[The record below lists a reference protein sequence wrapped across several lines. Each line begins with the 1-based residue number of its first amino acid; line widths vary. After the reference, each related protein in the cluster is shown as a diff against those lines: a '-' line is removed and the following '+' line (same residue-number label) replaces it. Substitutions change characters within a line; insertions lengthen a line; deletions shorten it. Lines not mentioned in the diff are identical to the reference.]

1 MLFKKQP
8 KPKQQ
13 TRERQIAM
21 SKIYTDKFG
30 NDWFEY
36 VNNLT
41 IPARRT
47 INAEI
52 ATRFA
57 EMNLTKSELKILIDA
72 MKRNAN
78 TGNIVELFSI
88 LSEIEFRL
96 NFIGEEKTL
105 MELAVCYFVMD
116 GEDETQ
122 FTDEWQNKKR
132 DILNSD
138 SDAKDFFLQKAFE
151 RTIQFGTTSETA
163 IIDYLRKAKA
173 ENERLNH
180 YLQTLKLE
188 NTLMTS
194 TP

>member
-1 MLFKKQP
+1 MFWNKQKKQTTI
-8 KPKQQ
+8 K
-13 TRERQIAM
+13 RERQIAVN
-21 SKIYTDKFG
+21 KIYTDKFG

-47 INAEI
+47 INAEV

-57 EMNLTKSELKILIDA
+57 EMNLTKSELMILIDA
-72 MKRNAN
+72 MKKNAN
-78 TGNIVELFSI
+78 TGNIVELFSV

-105 MELAVCYFVMD
+105 MELAVCYFIID

-122 FTDEWQNKKR
+122 FSDEWQTKKR
-132 DILNSD
+132 DILNAD

-151 RTIQFGTTSETA
+151 RTIQFGNTSETD
-163 IIDYLRKAKA
+163 ILNFLRRAKT
-173 ENERLNH
+173 ENERLNQ

-188 NTLMTS
+188 NTLMT
-194 TP
+194 

>member
-1 MLFKKQP
+1 MFWNKQKKQTTI
-8 KPKQQ
+8 K
-13 TRERQIAM
+13 RERQIAVN
-21 SKIYTDKFG
+21 KIYTDKFG

-47 INAEI
+47 INAEV

-57 EMNLTKSELKILIDA
+57 EMNLTKSELMILIDA
-72 MKRNAN
+72 MKKNAN
-78 TGNIVELFSI
+78 TGNIVELFSV

-105 MELAVCYFVMD
+105 MELAVCYFIID

-122 FTDEWQNKKR
+122 FSDEWQNKKR
-132 DILNSD
+132 EILNAD

-151 RTIQFGTTSETA
+151 RTIQFGNTSETD
-163 IIDYLRKAKA
+163 IINFLRKAKA
-173 ENERLNH
+173 ENEKLNQ

-188 NTLMTS
+188 NTLMT
-194 TP
+194 

>member
-1 MLFKKQP
+1 MFWNKQKKQTTI
-8 KPKQQ
+8 K
-13 TRERQIAM
+13 RERQIAVN
-21 SKIYTDKFG
+21 KIYTDKFG

-47 INAEI
+47 INAEV

-57 EMNLTKSELKILIDA
+57 EMKLTKSELMILIDA
-72 MKRNAN
+72 MKKNAN
-78 TGNIVELFSI
+78 TGNIVELFSV

-105 MELAVCYFVMD
+105 MELAVCYFIID

-122 FTDEWQNKKR
+122 FSDEWQNKKR
-132 DILNSD
+132 DILNAD

-151 RTIQFGTTSETA
+151 RTIQFGNTSETD
-163 IIDYLRKAKA
+163 ILNFLRRAKT
-173 ENERLNH
+173 ENERLNQ

-188 NTLMTS
+188 NTLMT
-194 TP
+194 

>member
-1 MLFKKQP
+1 MFWNKQKKQSTN
-8 KPKQQ
+8 K
-13 TRERQIAM
+13 RERQIAVN
-21 SKIYTDKFG
+21 KVYTDKFG

-47 INAEI
+47 INAEV

-57 EMNLTKSELKILIDA
+57 EMNLTKSELMILIEA
-72 MKRNAN
+72 MKKNAN
-78 TGNIVELFSI
+78 TGNIVELFSV

-105 MELAVCYFVMD
+105 MELAVCYFIID

-122 FTDEWQNKKR
+122 FSDEWQNKKR
-132 DILNSD
+132 DILNAD

-151 RTIQFGTTSETA
+151 RTIQFGNTSETD
-163 IIDYLRKAKA
+163 IINFLRKAKT
-173 ENERLNH
+173 ENERLNQ

-188 NTLMTS
+188 NTLMI
-194 TP
+194 

>member
-1 MLFKKQP
+1 MFWNKKKKQTTN
-8 KPKQQ
+8 K
-13 TRERQIAM
+13 RERQIAVN
-21 SKIYTDKFG
+21 KIYTDKFG

-47 INAEI
+47 INAEV

-57 EMNLTKSELKILIDA
+57 EMNLTKSELMILIEA
-72 MKRNAN
+72 MKKNAN
-78 TGNIVELFSI
+78 TGNIVELFSV

-105 MELAVCYFVMD
+105 MELAVCYFIID

-122 FTDEWQNKKR
+122 FSDEWQTKKR
-132 DILNSD
+132 EILNAD
-138 SDAKDFFLQKAFE
+138 SDAKDFFLQKAYE
-151 RTIQFGTTSETA
+151 RTIQFGNTSETD
-163 IIDYLRKAKA
+163 IINFLRKAKT
-173 ENERLNH
+173 ENERLNQ

-188 NTLMTS
+188 NTLMT
-194 TP
+194 